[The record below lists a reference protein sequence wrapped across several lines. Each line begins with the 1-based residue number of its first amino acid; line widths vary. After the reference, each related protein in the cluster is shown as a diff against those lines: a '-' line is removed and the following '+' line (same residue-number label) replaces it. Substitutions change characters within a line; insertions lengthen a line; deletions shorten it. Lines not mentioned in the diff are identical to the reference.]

1 MRRGRTGAF
10 SNLTSVRLRPFPT
23 VRPTPPQPPLALGAV
38 IPVWV
43 VLGAALIML
52 CFYAVGTIGA
62 IIQRSTWKTEQPRW
76 TCGRVH

>member
-1 MRRGRTGAF
+1 
-10 SNLTSVRLRPFPT
+10 
-23 VRPTPPQPPLALGAV
+23 V

-76 TCGRVH
+76 PRPLAIAVLVTVR